1 MTSPGIPIR
10 QGKLKLISD
19 HKPPETDSPTPSIAK
34 ETSKTDTMSFK
45 LFTHQ
50 PATLLRLGLGVG
62 IGLSAATMHPLSPFR
77 STPMQCQ
84 YTTPHQYSPSKE
96 SEWAINP
103 PEPGGLKQA
112 RPRRNGLLNAET
124 MRQVSLGSV
133 LGLVAGV
140 GLRAFSKAL
149 VVILGMGVV
158 LIEVCISF
166 CLGFGAFLWVALV
179 FRWPRLWVVVVTRC

>member
-1 MTSPGIPIR
+1 
-10 QGKLKLISD
+10 
-19 HKPPETDSPTPSIAK
+19 
-34 ETSKTDTMSFK
+34 MSFR
-45 LFTHQ
+45 LFTYQ

-77 STPMQCQ
+77 AAPMKCE
-84 YTTPHQYSPSKE
+84 YAVPHQTGFSKDSGWVVNPAESMGQKQSPRE
-96 SEWAINP
+96 
-103 PEPGGLKQA
+103 
-112 RPRRNGLLNAET
+112 RTGLLNAET

-158 LIEVCISF
+158 LVEYAASKGYNILPINRIQKYVKRVDLRRAMSEKRPFKMSF
-166 CLGFGAFLWVALV
+166 GVMMVMAAFAN
-179 FRWPRLWVVVVTRC
+179 F

>member
-1 MTSPGIPIR
+1 
-10 QGKLKLISD
+10 
-19 HKPPETDSPTPSIAK
+19 
-34 ETSKTDTMSFK
+34 MSFR

-77 STPMQCQ
+77 AAPMQCQ
-84 YTTPHQYSPSKE
+84 YAVPQQSFNKDSDWAVNPAE
-96 SEWAINP
+96 SV
-103 PEPGGLKQA
+103 GQKQV
-112 RPRRNGLLNAET
+112 RPRRTGLLNAET

-158 LIEVCISF
+158 FVEFAASKGYNILPINRIQKYVKRVDLRRAMSEKRPFKMS
-166 CLGFGAFLWVALV
+166 FGAMMAMAAFAN
-179 FRWPRLWVVVVTRC
+179 F

>member
-1 MTSPGIPIR
+1 
-10 QGKLKLISD
+10 
-19 HKPPETDSPTPSIAK
+19 
-34 ETSKTDTMSFK
+34 MSFR

-77 STPMQCQ
+77 AAPMQCQ
-84 YTTPHQYSPSKE
+84 YAVPQQSFNKDSDWAVNPAE
-96 SEWAINP
+96 SV
-103 PEPGGLKQA
+103 GQKQV
-112 RPRRNGLLNAET
+112 RPRRTGLLNAET

-158 LIEVCISF
+158 FIEFAASKGYNILPISRIQKYVKRVDLHRAMSEKRPF
-166 CLGFGAFLWVALV
+166 KMSFGAMMAMAAFAN
-179 FRWPRLWVVVVTRC
+179 F

>member
-1 MTSPGIPIR
+1 
-10 QGKLKLISD
+10 
-19 HKPPETDSPTPSIAK
+19 
-34 ETSKTDTMSFK
+34 MSFR

-84 YTTPHQYSPSKE
+84 YATPHQYTPSKE

-103 PEPGGLKQA
+103 AELGGQKQA

-149 VVILGMGVV
+149 VVILGMAVV
-158 LIEVCISF
+158 LIEVCISY
-166 CLGFGAFLWVALV
+166 CLGFGAFIWFALV
-179 FRWPRLWVVVVTRC
+179 FRWPRSWFMDGLLLGRDADASS

>member
-1 MTSPGIPIR
+1 
-10 QGKLKLISD
+10 
-19 HKPPETDSPTPSIAK
+19 
-34 ETSKTDTMSFK
+34 MSFR
-45 LFTHQ
+45 LFTGQ

-77 STPMQCQ
+77 AAPMQCQ
-84 YTTPHQYSPSKE
+84 YAVPQQPTFNRD
-96 SEWAINP
+96 SEWAVNSA
-103 PEPGGLKQA
+103 ESLGQKQG
-112 RPRRNGLLNAET
+112 RPRQTGLLNAET

-158 LIEVCISF
+158 LVEVCISF
-166 CLGFGAFLWVALV
+166 CRRLGLSIGFGVSLSDVMVWYGYTRDGALMLV
-179 FRWPRLWVVVVTRC
+179 LNLVRCV

>member
-1 MTSPGIPIR
+1 
-10 QGKLKLISD
+10 
-19 HKPPETDSPTPSIAK
+19 
-34 ETSKTDTMSFK
+34 MSFR

-62 IGLSAATMHPLSPFR
+62 LGLSAATMHPLSPFR
-77 STPMQCQ
+77 AVPMKCEYAVPQK
-84 YTTPHQYSPSKE
+84 TDFSNDSG
-96 SEWAINP
+96 WAINP
-103 PEPGGLKQA
+103 AKSVGQKES
-112 RPRRNGLLNAET
+112 PRGRNGLLNAET

-158 LIEVCISF
+158 LIEYAASKGYNILPINRIQKYVKRVDLRRAMTEKRPFKMS
-166 CLGFGAFLWVALV
+166 FGAVMAMAAFAN
-179 FRWPRLWVVVVTRC
+179 F

>member
-1 MTSPGIPIR
+1 
-10 QGKLKLISD
+10 
-19 HKPPETDSPTPSIAK
+19 
-34 ETSKTDTMSFK
+34 MSFR
-45 LFTHQ
+45 LFTGQ

-77 STPMQCQ
+77 AAPMQCQ
-84 YTTPHQYSPSKE
+84 YAVPQQPTFNRD
-96 SEWAINP
+96 SEWAVNSA
-103 PEPGGLKQA
+103 ESLGQKQG
-112 RPRRNGLLNAET
+112 RPRQTGLLNAET

-158 LIEVCISF
+158 LVEVCISF
-166 CLGFGAFLWVALV
+166 CRRLGLSIGFGVSLSDVMVWYGYTRDGALMLV
-179 FRWPRLWVVVVTRC
+179 LDLVCCV

>member
-1 MTSPGIPIR
+1 
-10 QGKLKLISD
+10 
-19 HKPPETDSPTPSIAK
+19 
-34 ETSKTDTMSFK
+34 MSFR
-45 LFTHQ
+45 LFTGQ

-77 STPMQCQ
+77 AAPMQCQ
-84 YTTPHQYSPSKE
+84 YAVPQQPTFNRD
-96 SEWAINP
+96 SEWAVNSA
-103 PEPGGLKQA
+103 ESLGQKQG
-112 RPRRNGLLNAET
+112 RPRQTGLLNAET

-158 LIEVCISF
+158 LVEVCISF
-166 CLGFGAFLWVALV
+166 CRRLGLSIGFGVSLSDVMVWYGYTRDGALILV
-179 FRWPRLWVVVVTRC
+179 LDLVCCV